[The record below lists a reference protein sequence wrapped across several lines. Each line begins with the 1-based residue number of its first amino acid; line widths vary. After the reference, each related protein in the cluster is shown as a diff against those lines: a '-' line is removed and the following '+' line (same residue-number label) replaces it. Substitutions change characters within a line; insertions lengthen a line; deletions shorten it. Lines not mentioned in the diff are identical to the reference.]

1 MIWAEHFNGIG
12 TYSLNTAG
20 NIFFSD
26 GYADYLGILNGDGS
40 SCFSGGCTDNEPAYV
55 GSWPGFT
62 KPYLVGEDLD
72 AEGSSLPVII
82 TWPSIDVSSCTSGIT
97 FAGIFGAYSGRFE
110 LSQSDGIVVKAA
122 LDGGSPVTILDFAAT
137 GSSSSLVEAT
147 LGLTLST
154 TAAPVS
160 TLLTGTGSS
169 LVLSIE
175 ITAGAGSEEIAIDE
189 LSISCAIPPPP
200 VVTPASPPTPPTL
213 PPPSSPPAPPTAP
226 PPSPAAPILVT
237 TITEINTNHTGG
249 ACHPSIYVGTVVQV
263 TGVVTAVVS
272 NGIVMQERAYGTPN
286 GGMWVYIPSSSSSL
300 MEGISVSM
308 SVTVVGEVNEYYD
321 LTQIRYVQSV
331 TIASMGAILV
341 PLVTTTGAIGDS
353 CSASGEGYEGL
364 LVTVENVQLIG
375 PPTTYHEF
383 PIDDGTGET
392 QLEGLLDGNSGAAT
406 VLHLEQMLGVSD
418 GNFTGKYLASVTGVV
433 RYSFGS
439 YEIHPRTAADIVLA
453 SPPPMPPLA
462 AGAAYAA
469 KVTFDTTLSYTTAEF
484 DATKQESF
492 KTNLA
497 AMFAGVT
504 PDMITLIITPVSG
517 RRLLEKENS
526 ARRLQSSSGIIVT
539 SEIQTTMSQTQ
550 AQASIVAIVSA
561 ATPASL
567 ATSLGLPAG
576 TVTAVAAPVVA
587 NVVIYSPPPSP
598 PVVAPPPPAGGS
610 ALVIVIVIAA
620 VVIGITLC
628 LICAYAYIQRKET
641 FVTHQPASTG
651 IPHAPKMGASLE
663 MTSASPRSPRSPD
676 KVAV

>member
-1 MIWAEHFNGIG
+1 MR
-12 TYSLNTAG
+12 
-20 NIFFSD
+20 
-26 GYADYLGILNGDGS
+26 YAWN
-40 SCFSGGCTDNEPAYV
+40 
-55 GSWPGFT
+55 
-62 KPYLVGEDLD
+62 
-72 AEGSSLPVII
+72 
-82 TWPSIDVSSCTSGIT
+82 
-97 FAGIFGAYSGRFE
+97 
-110 LSQSDGIVVKAA
+110 
-122 LDGGSPVTILDFAAT
+122 
-137 GSSSSLVEAT
+137 
-147 LGLTLST
+147 
-154 TAAPVS
+154 
-160 TLLTGTGSS
+160 
-169 LVLSIE
+169 
-175 ITAGAGSEEIAIDE
+175 
-189 LSISCAIPPPP
+189 
-200 VVTPASPPTPPTL
+200 
-213 PPPSSPPAPPTAP
+213 
-226 PPSPAAPILVT
+226 
-237 TITEINTNHTGG
+237 
-249 ACHPSIYVGTVVQV
+249 
-263 TGVVTAVVS
+263 
-272 NGIVMQERAYGTPN
+272 
-286 GGMWVYIPSSSSSL
+286 
-300 MEGISVSM
+300 
-308 SVTVVGEVNEYYD
+308 
-321 LTQIRYVQSV
+321 
-331 TIASMGAILV
+331 
-341 PLVTTTGAIGDS
+341 
-353 CSASGEGYEGL
+353 
-364 LVTVENVQLIG
+364 
-375 PPTTYHEF
+375 
-383 PIDDGTGET
+383 
-392 QLEGLLDGNSGAAT
+392 
-406 VLHLEQMLGVSD
+406 
-418 GNFTGKYLASVTGVV
+418 
-433 RYSFGS
+433 S

-462 AGAAYAA
+462 AGTAYGA

-539 SEIQTTMSQTQ
+539 SEIQTAMSQTQ